1 MNPASFEKPLFVF
14 DNPSPFD
21 PIVPSRFLDNDDN
34 SVSMEAL
41 LNDPTFGEDWQMDDA
56 ANSESSIDPAFLT
69 TFDPSLEPN
78 TFNSMAWDPSTSTD
92 WQPLN
97 PYANIDPA
105 LLALDNI
112 QINPFDLQT
121 HHPYNPQPLFAN
133 NNNKN
138 NNKNKTVIFPP
149 QSLEFTASTAQALL
163 SPEVPRVS
171 QKLLKQATK
180 NSARRKYR
188 GRPATN
194 RGKGKWTSNPYG
206 QPRVDGS
213 GCPCS
218 LCRGGAVDISSLS
231 LRVKQRQQKRNH
243 KAAAKKESAT
253 KAKTAAAAARAQK
266 KQSHHRGVVCPPATG
281 NNNRAGKRKAS
292 AMEEEEKDTSESEL
306 SDLPSLSEDDGV
318 DAEDWALSDF
328 EEAPPMG
335 KKTGMAPP
343 PALKKRRRF
352 TTTAKKVGGMPKGLE
367 IQMRGW

>member
-21 PIVPSRFLDNDDN
+21 PIVPSRLLDNDDDN

-121 HHPYNPQPLFAN
+121 DHPYNPQPLFAN
-133 NNNKN
+133 NN
-138 NNKNKTVIFPP
+138 NKTVIFPP
-149 QSLEFTASTAQALL
+149 QSLEFTASTAQAPL

-194 RGKGKWTSNPYG
+194 RGKGKWTSNPYD

-231 LRVKQRQQKRNH
+231 LRVKQQQQKRNH
-243 KAAAKKESAT
+243 KAAAKKELAK
-253 KAKTAAAAARAQK
+253 KAKTAAAARVQKK
-266 KQSHHRGVVCPPATG
+266 KQSHHRSVVSPPATG
-281 NNNRAGKRKAS
+281 NNNRAGKRKAM
-292 AMEEEEKDTSESEL
+292 AMEEENDTSESEL

-318 DAEDWALSDF
+318 DAEDRALSDF
-328 EEAPPMG
+328 DEAAPPMG
-335 KKTGMAPP
+335 KK
-343 PALKKRRRF
+343 RRRF
-352 TTTAKKVGGMPKGLE
+352 NTTAMKVGGMPKGLE

>member
-1 MNPASFEKPLFVF
+1 MDSASFEKPFFVF

-21 PIVPSRFLDNDDN
+21 RIVPSLFLNNDDDN

-41 LNDPTFGEDWQMDDA
+41 LNDPTFSEDWQMDDA
-56 ANSESSIDPAFLT
+56 ANSESSIDPALLT

-78 TFNSMAWDPSTSTD
+78 TLDSMPWDPSTSTD

-97 PYANIDPA
+97 PYANIDPV

-112 QINPFDLQT
+112 QINHFDLQT
-121 HHPYNPQPLFAN
+121 DHPYNPQPFFA

-138 NNKNKTVIFPP
+138 NNKNKSVIFPP
-149 QSLEFTASTAQALL
+149 QSLEFTASTAQAPL

-171 QKLLKQATK
+171 QQLLKQATK
-180 NSARRKYR
+180 NAARRKYR

-194 RGKGKWTSNPYG
+194 RRKGKWDSNPYG

-231 LRVKQRQQKRNH
+231 LRVKQQQQQKRNQ
-243 KAAAKKESAT
+243 KAAAKKESA
-253 KAKTAAAAARAQK
+253 KKSKTAAAARVQKK
-266 KQSHHRGVVCPPATG
+266 KQSHHRSFVVSPPAKG
-281 NNNRAGKRKAS
+281 NNKRAGKRKAMV
-292 AMEEEEKDTSESEL
+292 MEEDEDTSESEL

-318 DAEDWALSDF
+318 DAEDRALSDF
-328 EEAPPMG
+328 DEAAPPMG
-335 KKTGMAPP
+335 KK
-343 PALKKRRRF
+343 RRRVT
-352 TTTAKKVGGMPKGLE
+352 TTTARVGKKKVAGMPRGLE

>member
-1 MNPASFEKPLFVF
+1 MDSASFEKPLFIF

-21 PIVPSRFLDNDDN
+21 PIVPNLFLDNDDDN

-41 LNDPTFGEDWQMDDA
+41 LNDSTFSEDWQMDDA
-56 ANSESSIDPAFLT
+56 ANFESSIDPALLT

-78 TFNSMAWDPSTSTD
+78 TFHSMPWDPSTTTD
-92 WQPLN
+92 WHPLN

-121 HHPYNPQPLFAN
+121 NHLYNPQTFFAN
-133 NNNKN
+133 NNNNKN
-138 NNKNKTVIFPP
+138 NKTVIFPP
-149 QSLEFTASTAQALL
+149 QSLEFTASTAQAPL
-163 SPEVPRVS
+163 SPQVPRVS
-171 QKLLKQATK
+171 QQLLKQATK
-180 NSARRKYR
+180 NAARRKYR

-194 RGKGKWTSNPYG
+194 RRKGKWDSNPYG

-231 LRVKQRQQKRNH
+231 LRVKQQQQKRNH
-243 KAAAKKESAT
+243 KAAKESAK
-253 KAKTAAAAARAQK
+253 KAKTAAAARAQK
-266 KQSHHRGVVCPPATG
+266 KQSHHRRVVVSPPATG
-281 NNNRAGKRKAS
+281 NNNRVGKRKA
-292 AMEEEEKDTSESEL
+292 MVMDEEDTSESEL

-318 DAEDWALSDF
+318 DAEDRALSDF
-328 EEAPPMG
+328 DEAAPPMG
-335 KKTGMAPP
+335 KK
-343 PALKKRRRF
+343 RRRVTTA
-352 TTTAKKVGGMPKGLE
+352 TTTAAKKKVGGMPRGLE